1 MIAALS
7 LDADQSALR
16 DAIASAC
23 AELPA
28 GAPFD
33 AGRWRMLAQLGAL
46 GAGSDGES
54 GAGELVAVFEALGE
68 VAHAGPLVETV
79 IALAALGTS
88 GERGPIERGEAFA
101 SVGAVP
107 LWPFGEDASLYFAIA
122 EEELWRARP
131 TGESTAL
138 MTLAGDPWMRSGA
151 ELGERIE
158 AGRDALALGRVAA
171 AAALASAGR
180 RLIED
185 AAERARTRRQFGRPI
200 GDYQSVAH
208 PLAECAIRL
217 GASEALARTA
227 AWHLDHPDAAD
238 GAHELARSAFESA
251 RESALAAAYQAH
263 QTFGALG
270 ITLEGPVFGISR
282 RIRQWASLPLRG
294 VER

>member
-7 LDADQSALR
+7 LDADESALR

-23 AELPA
+23 AEVPA

-33 AGRWRMLAQLGAL
+33 AERWQVLAELGAL

-54 GAGELVAVFEALGE
+54 GPRELVAVFEALGE

-79 IALAALGTS
+79 IALAALGAS
-88 GERGPIERGEAFA
+88 GERGPIERGEGFA
-101 SVGAVP
+101 SVGVVP
-107 LWPFGEDASLYFAIA
+107 LWPFGEDASLYLAIDA
-122 EEELWRARP
+122 EELRRARLVD
-131 TGESTAL
+131 GSTAVT
-138 MTLAGDPWMRSGA
+138 TLAGDPWLRADA
-151 ELGERIE
+151 ELGERME

-171 AAALASAGR
+171 AAALAAAGL

-208 PLAECAIRL
+208 PLADCAIRL
-217 GASEALARTA
+217 GASEALARAA
-227 AWHLDHPDAAD
+227 AWHLDAAAD
-238 GAHELARSAFESA
+238 GAHELARSAFESS
-251 RESALAAAYQAH
+251 RGSALAAAYQAH

-294 VER
+294 AVA

>member
-23 AELPA
+23 AKVPA

-33 AGRWRMLAQLGAL
+33 AGRWRALAELGVL

-54 GAGELVAVFEALGE
+54 GARELVAVFEALGE

-79 IALAALGTS
+79 IALVAIGQSDL
-88 GERGPIERGEAFA
+88 RGPIERGEAFA
-101 SVGAVP
+101 SVGTAP
-107 LWPFGEDASLYFAIA
+107 LWPFGEGASLYLAIA
-122 EEELWRARP
+122 DQELWRARP
-131 TGESTAL
+131 TGASSAVT
-138 MTLAGDPWMRSGA
+138 TLAGDPWLRTDV
-151 ELGERIE
+151 ELGERVG

-180 RLIED
+180 RLIDD

-208 PLAECAIRL
+208 PLAECAIQL
-217 GASEALARTA
+217 GASEALARAA
-227 AWHLDHPDAAD
+227 AWHLEAAVAD
-238 GAHELARSAFESA
+238 AHELARSAFESS
-251 RESALAAAYQAH
+251 RGSALAAAYQAH

-294 VER
+294 ANV